1 MSYLVLARKYR
12 PKNFTE
18 MVGQTHVV
26 RALVNALTQQRLHHA
41 YLFTGT
47 RGVGK
52 TTVSRILA
60 KSLNCQGTDGQGGIT
75 AEPCGVCDACRDI
88 DAGRFVDYTELDAAS
103 NRGVDE
109 VQALLE
115 QAVYKP
121 VQGRF
126 KVFMIDEVHML
137 TNTAFNAMLKTLE
150 EPPDYLKFVLA
161 TTDPQKVPVTVLSRC
176 LQFNLRPMPPSVLVE
191 HLAHVLQAEG
201 VQHDMPALRLMARA
215 ARGSMRDALSLTDQA
230 MAFGAGQVALESV
243 QQMLGSVDRGHVF
256 GLIEAL
262 AHGNGQQVVHTV
274 DQLRLQGLNAASTL
288 EDMAVVLQHMAVL
301 QAVPGATADTDADED
316 AQTERHL
323 AQLMP
328 PDETQLLY
336 SMCLH
341 GRAELGLAPD
351 EYAAL
356 TMVLLRLL
364 AFKSPQ
370 QPSAEAEKKSLKT
383 ASPELAFQSPPQAP
397 SPPLLKVDESPTPA
411 TRQQQTDL
419 ATPTAI
425 RPSVEPT
432 PALAVD
438 PLPPGR
444 QVPVRDVSPTPSRP
458 DSLRPAAAGGGA
470 VPVRDLGPAVDRLDK
485 PQASTEVVL
494 VTTEEGDFWHAL
506 VQQMVAAERITALVR
521 ELALQSQ
528 LVGRDTHEWLLR
540 IERETLQN
548 PSARERLEQALSDSG
563 HAVRLTLEVGRVMD
577 SPAKRAAAL
586 AAQRQREAEAVILN
600 DPFVQKMMRQFDA
613 KIVPGS
619 LKPA

>member
-1 MSYLVLARKYR
+1 
-12 PKNFTE
+12 
-18 MVGQTHVV
+18 
-26 RALVNALTQQRLHHA
+26 
-41 YLFTGT
+41 
-47 RGVGK
+47 
-52 TTVSRILA
+52 
-60 KSLNCQGTDGQGGIT
+60 
-75 AEPCGVCDACRDI
+75 
-88 DAGRFVDYTELDAAS
+88 
-103 NRGVDE
+103 
-109 VQALLE
+109 
-115 QAVYKP
+115 
-121 VQGRF
+121 
-126 KVFMIDEVHML
+126 
-137 TNTAFNAMLKTLE
+137 
-150 EPPDYLKFVLA
+150 
-161 TTDPQKVPVTVLSRC
+161 
-176 LQFNLRPMPPSVLVE
+176 
-191 HLAHVLQAEG
+191 
-201 VQHDMPALRLMARA
+201 
-215 ARGSMRDALSLTDQA
+215 MRDALSLTDQA

-274 DQLRLQGLNAASTL
+274 EQLRLQGLNAASTL

-301 QAVPGATADTDADED
+301 QAVPGATADADGDED
-316 AQTERHL
+316 IQTERHL

-370 QPSAEAEKKSLKT
+370 QTSAEAEKKSLKT
-383 ASPELAFQSPPQAP
+383 ASPELAFQSPGPAQAP
-397 SPPLLKVDESPTPA
+397 SPPLLKVDESSSPA
-411 TRQQQTDL
+411 TRQQQPEK

-432 PALAVD
+432 RALAVD

-444 QVPVRDVSPTPSRP
+444 QVPVREVSPTPSRP

-470 VPVRDLGPAVDRLDK
+470 VPVRDLGPAADRLDK

-548 PSARERLEQALSDSG
+548 PTARERLEQALSESG

-586 AAQRQREAEAVILN
+586 AEQRQREAEAVILN